1 MKCEKSFK
9 QVLIKYW
16 GMAELGNGKSYDEVK
31 LGMKKLNRLT
41 IEEIKQVRTAQKA
54 GGTK

>member
-16 GMAELGNGKSYDEVK
+16 GMTELGRGQSYDQVK
-31 LGMKKLNRLT
+31 EGMKKLNRLT
-41 IEEIKQVRTAQKA
+41 IPEIKEIRIAQREGK
-54 GGTK
+54 